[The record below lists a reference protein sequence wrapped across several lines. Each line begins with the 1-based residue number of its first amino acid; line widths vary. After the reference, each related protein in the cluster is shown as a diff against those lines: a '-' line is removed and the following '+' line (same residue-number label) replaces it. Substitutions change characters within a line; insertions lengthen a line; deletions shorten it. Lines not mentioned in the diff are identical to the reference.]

1 MSGWRLASYA
11 VAFLAG
17 LGVGMALTAWLVSAS
32 AHAGAGAPK
41 YRLGMGSGLPP
52 AVRQARYTTERLWD
66 IQCVGSAKDCGPTP
80 IPEPGSLTLV
90 GIGLALLVGA
100 KSWR

>member
-11 VAFLAG
+11 VAFLTG
-17 LGVGMALTAWLVSAS
+17 LGAGMALAVCLFFIP
-32 AHAGAGAPK
+32 AHAGAPK

-52 AVRQARYTTERLWD
+52 AVRQARYTTERWWA

-80 IPEPGSLTLV
+80 IPEPGSLALV
-90 GIGLALLVGA
+90 GIGLALLIGA
-100 KSWR
+100 NAWR